1 MLTDGRTDITNLID
15 AFRNFAKKPK
25 NEKDTRLRAEYITRM
40 GKYKKCPQM

>member
-25 NEKDTRLRAEYITRM
+25 NETAQVTCRVYNTD
-40 GKYKKCPQM
+40 GKI